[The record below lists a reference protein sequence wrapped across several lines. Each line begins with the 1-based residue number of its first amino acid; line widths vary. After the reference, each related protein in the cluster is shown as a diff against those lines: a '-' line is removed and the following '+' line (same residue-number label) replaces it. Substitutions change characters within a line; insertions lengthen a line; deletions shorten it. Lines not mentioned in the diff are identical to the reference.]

1 MRIAIVTD
9 FYYPS
14 LGGIT
19 EHVDGQARALTALGH
34 EVSVITG
41 HLFTSPPIADAEER
55 VPDPTFEIIRM
66 GVAIPLYV
74 PHWGNN
80 GPFPI
85 DIAKRDGVIGLANIA
100 VLALLADKNKR
111 LPVLA
116 GITGA
121 CLPDTDKLGEYFA
134 GRSPWPKRFDEFH
147 KWIQREAPHRIP
159 HEVTAGAAMF
169 TLAVVLLRRG

>member
-1 MRIAIVTD
+1 V
-9 FYYPS
+9 F
-14 LGGIT
+14 IT
-19 EHVDGQARALTALGH
+19 NHVMAGAVIGSRLPVGKALVAGFA
-34 EVSVITG
+34 S
-41 HLFTSPPIADAEER
+41 HLAMDN
-55 VPDPTFEIIRM
+55 
-66 GVAIPLYV
+66 L

-100 VLALLADKNKR
+100 VLALLAKKDRR

-134 GRSPWPKRFDEFH
+134 GRSPWPGRFDEFH
-147 KWIQREAPHRIP
+147 KRIQREAPHRIP
-159 HEVTAGAAMF
+159 HEILAGVGMF
-169 TLAVVLLRRG
+169 TLAALLLRRG